1 MAPSVRMER
10 LNQLRR
16 AGEQLELLRVVEGV
30 VGMLGTRNHNPLL
43 GKEGAAPPE
52 MGEQNLYLMSP

>member
-1 MAPSVRMER
+1 MER

-16 AGEQLELLRVVEGV
+16 AGEQLELLRVVEEV

-43 GKEGAAPPE
+43 GKEGAVPPE

>member
-43 GKEGAAPPE
+43 GKEGAAPP
-52 MGEQNLYLMSP
+52 GDG